1 MFPGMGRW
9 EVLGVRIRRLCKHCL
24 LSHLLFPPLLLQT
37 PFAPE
42 SKILN
47 LPACLGVVP
56 FVAAGMLVCCIQSAA
71 EHRADW
77 HGPSMLPVGSPAAA
91 IDHAGYSSS

>member
-1 MFPGMGRW
+1 MGDHW
-9 EVLGVRIRRLCKHCL
+9 VRNRRLCKHCL

-47 LPACLGVVP
+47 LPACFGGA
-56 FVAAGMLVCCIQSAA
+56 FVADALLRCCIQSA
-71 EHRADW
+71 ERRADW
-77 HGPSMLPVGSPAAA
+77 HGPDHWLPPLIMLATRPPRRTV
-91 IDHAGYSSS
+91 